1 MKFLLLDRTLFAP
14 STVSENMINRV
25 RQYLQDYFIDG
36 LEKSFDKP
44 YHKTLQRLS
53 LAPNPALPYD
63 KLQMR
68 VHARLALLFSS
79 AMVLITLLGL
89 AIYFFYLW
97 SSAYAFTYLRGH
109 WRVVFFAISADATIR
124 WSLIVLLSI
133 IPLST
138 LLWTVIVY
146 PWVWA
151 WNRRAD
157 RLSRATTQ
165 PQATPDTLP
174 GVWPPPPTR
183 S

>member
-1 MKFLLLDRTLFAP
+1 
-14 STVSENMINRV
+14 MINKV
-25 RQYLQDYFIDG
+25 QQYLQDYFIDG

-63 KLQMR
+63 KLQIR
-68 VHARLALLFSS
+68 VHARLALLLFS

-89 AIYFFYLW
+89 TVYFFYLW
-97 SSAYAFTYLRGH
+97 SSDSAFTYLRGH
-109 WRVVFFAISADATIR
+109 WRGVFFAIFADATIR

-133 IPLST
+133 APLAT
-138 LLWTVIVY
+138 LLWIVIVY

-157 RLSRATTQ
+157 RLSREAALL
-165 PQATPDTLP
+165 PSAPAAVP